1 MKKEFKAIPNR
12 SKRTFTITTETG
24 SKYRTIPMIKEEFND
39 ALYWTLN
46 DWKQF
51 LKTDEYYKISGWQKG
66 STRLIERGEKPVKGA
81 KNIRVTRRQKPDVFG
96 QKGTFKN
103 FAKIGV
109 LNKPQILDE
118 VAAREIQIFLDNDRE
133 LYLKMKLPIL
143 KALQKKYSKGIYNID
158 SAAKIWQ
165 KYIEAGM
172 VKYNK
177 TFGNKYSKWFDL
189 LSVSDRKLLALEYA
203 KETLMEFNEGNFEF

>member
-96 QKGTFKN
+96 QKGTFKS
-103 FAKIGV
+103 FAKIGGIE
-109 LNKPQILDE
+109 LNVIGLELQNLERDINELNSFIRAEKSILE
-118 VAAREIQIFLDNDRE
+118 KNRLKEILQAKKSQ
-133 LYLKMKLPIL
+133 Y
-143 KALQKKYSKGIYNID
+143 KAL
-158 SAAKIWQ
+158 AAYLNTIARFK
-165 KYIEAGM
+165 
-172 VKYNK
+172 
-177 TFGNKYSKWFDL
+177 
-189 LSVSDRKLLALEYA
+189 R
-203 KETLMEFNEGNFEF
+203 